1 MEEMISEKKERLL
14 GSSGS
19 SNTDGEKQ
27 EDISI
32 YIYIYISSIS
42 GGELGLD
49 LKTSHGTYTDLIT
62 WCLGLDL
69 GVSLRSQIRPQ
80 SFPAS

>member
-27 EDISI
+27 EDIN
-32 YIYIYISSIS
+32 IYISSIS
-42 GGELGLD
+42 GAELGLD
-49 LKTSHGTYTDLIT
+49 LKTSHDTYTDLIT

-80 SFPAS
+80 SFPVS